1 MDSAKRV
8 IANTAAQYTKAI
20 ANICLSLY
28 STRLVL
34 GALDVSD
41 YGVYSVVAGIV
52 GMLGYLT
59 NALVTTTQRYL
70 SFYHGK
76 GDMLYVRKIF
86 FNSLVLH
93 VGIGLVFLFLLLCL
107 ESVIFSHFLNID
119 SDRLV
124 AAKYVFRITVVMLM
138 LTIVTAPFKSLLIAR
153 ENIIYISIVEI
164 CDGILKVILAL
175 ILLMTS
181 MDKLVFYAVGMFLV
195 LTINFAAYVVY
206 CFFQY
211 EESRVLGRHNCLL
224 DKNCI
229 KGITGFAGWTT
240 FGMLAGVCQ
249 MQGSAL
255 VLNNFFGTVM
265 NAAYGIA
272 MQING
277 AVKFVSTSVLNAMN
291 PQIMKAEGVGDRQ
304 KMLELSEKESKF
316 STSLMMILAI
326 PIMVEMPELLAVW
339 LKTVPEHTVM
349 FSRALMI
356 AFIIDQTTLGLHAA
370 NQATGHIRF
379 YTIYTT
385 IPKIL
390 IVPIM
395 WGVLFAGWP
404 VVVSMCFYVGIEAL
418 VACFRI
424 PYMSYSASL
433 NIWHYLKS
441 VILPLVPL
449 SIVICIASFTL
460 KGLLAFKY
468 SFLVSLPLACGIGL
482 VAFWYC
488 TLNQKERQYTAHLIN
503 SKLCHANETE

>member
-8 IANTAAQYTKAI
+8 IANTTAQYIKAI

-34 GALDVSD
+34 GALNVSD

-59 NALVTTTQRYL
+59 NALVATTQRYL
-70 SFYHGK
+70 SFYYGK
-76 GDMLYVRKIF
+76 GDMYFVRKVF
-86 FNSLVLH
+86 FNNLVLH
-93 VGIGLVFLFLLLCL
+93 IGIALLFLFFLLGL
-107 ESVIFSHFLNID
+107 EELIFDHFLNINP
-119 SDRLV
+119 DRTQ
-124 AAKYVFRITVVMLM
+124 AAKYVFRITAVMLV

-164 CDGILKVILAL
+164 CDGVLKLCLAL
-175 ILLMTS
+175 ILMAIG
-181 MDKLVFYAVGMFLV
+181 MDKLIFYAIGMFLV
-195 LTINFAAYVVY
+195 LVINFAAYVVY
-206 CFFQY
+206 CLFRY
-211 EESRVLGRHNCLL
+211 EESHVFGLHQHLI
-224 DKNCI
+224 DKQCM
-229 KGITGFAGWTT
+229 KGLTSFAGWTT

-255 VLNNFFGTVM
+255 ILNKFFGTMM

-316 STSLMMILAI
+316 STSLMLILSI
-326 PIMVEMPELLAVW
+326 PIMVEMPMLLEVW
-339 LKTVPEHTVM
+339 LKTTPDHTVM
-349 FSRALMI
+349 FCRALMI
-356 AFIIDQTTLGLHAA
+356 AFIVDQTTLGLHAA

-379 YTIYTT
+379 YTICTT

-395 WGVLFAGWP
+395 WGILAADCP
-404 VVVSMCFYVGIEAL
+404 VMVTMWFYVGIEAI

-424 PYMSYSASL
+424 PYMKHSVGLS
-433 NIWHYLKS
+433 IGHYLKT
-441 VILPLVPL
+441 VILPLIPLAL
-449 SIVICIASFTL
+449 SICIVSFTL
-460 KGLLAFKY
+460 ESVLTFKY
-468 SFLVSLPLACGIGL
+468 HFLISLPLAFCVGL

-488 TLNQKERQYTAHLIN
+488 TMNHEERNYTLQLIK
-503 SKLCHANETE
+503 SKFGHAD